1 VFFLDL
7 RTLKENQWS
16 PSHNASLLAREP
28 VTVLA
33 LVALLAVVTVV
44 GVVVVGGGTS
54 GWGSGGGLGLG
65 REWFGTRGGCF
76 DCHVGQGQHGSE
88 QVPHFTLSGRITQ
101 TITYHNVSMINIFR
115 IRGRGGRL
123 YHSVRREIKRI

>member
-1 VFFLDL
+1 MVPWRQDVFFLDL

-44 GVVVVGGGTS
+44 GVLAVVTVVGVAVVGGGTS
-54 GWGSGGGLGLG
+54 GWGSGGGWVLGGSGLALG
-65 REWFGTRGGCF
+65 VGALTAMWVRG
-76 DCHVGQGQHGSE
+76 SM
-88 QVPHFTLSGRITQ
+88 GRNRFPI
-101 TITYHNVSMINIFR
+101 
-115 IRGRGGRL
+115 L
-123 YHSVRREIKRI
+123 P